1 MYSTRVCK
9 YGHDP
14 LCLVFIPISLLLLSW
29 MLSIVLTLRFSLPL
43 KKKYFCLCMITFSPE
58 YGDFSILLRVIDLL
72 ILKIFTSGVMF
83 ETGDPLYTR
92 RECWIEP
99 NLDCH

>member
-1 MYSTRVCK
+1 
-9 YGHDP
+9 
-14 LCLVFIPISLLLLSW
+14 
-29 MLSIVLTLRFSLPL
+29 
-43 KKKYFCLCMITFSPE
+43 
-58 YGDFSILLRVIDLL
+58 LRVIDLL